1 MAKELLMKSQRFVM
15 AFTLVNSVL
24 LLTSLVLFVAQS
36 RPTSAKGIP
45 PVLRAHALEL
55 VDENG
60 EVRAQFTVEDSGVG
74 VLRLRDETGTIR
86 VKLGADQEGSG
97 LLLLNDE
104 TEPGIQMLADS
115 TGTTVTLTAKDGAQ
129 QVIVP

>member
-1 MAKELLMKSQRFVM
+1 MKSQRFIV

-24 LLTSLVLFVAQS
+24 LLTSLVLFMAQS
-36 RPTSAKGIP
+36 RPTVAKEIP

-60 EVRAQFTVEDSGVG
+60 KVRAQFNVEPDGVG
-74 VLRLRDETGTIR
+74 VLRLRDETGAIR

-104 TEPGIQMLADS
+104 TEPGIQLLTES
-115 TGTTVTLTAKDGAQ
+115 TGTTVTLTAKDGTQ
-129 QVIVP
+129 EVIVP